1 MKSTPD
7 ATPEPSTRAEASG
20 SPLFMSTIASS
31 LLNYLAL
38 IKFRLLSL
46 VLVSTCMGYFIGA
59 EGSFIGANATTPLA
73 PLLYTLLGIT
83 LVGGGANT
91 LNQWKERGNDALMY
105 RTRTRPL
112 PSERVFPLYALWF
125 GIAISQLGF
134 LVIGLGVN
142 TLTLGLAFISWSSY
156 LFVYTPLKTRSPVN
170 TWVGAVPGAIP
181 AILGCTA
188 ATGTFDAAT
197 LALFLILYIWQ
208 MPHFFAISWVYRDD
222 YLRGGFRMLSWN
234 DESGKRT
241 AFHILLHTIILVP
254 VSAGLYL
261 VGHSRQ
267 IYLWLTLAS
276 GMYFLALAIA
286 FFRNISKQNAKRV
299 FFYSI
304 IYLPLLF
311 IAIIADKLL

>member
-1 MKSTPD
+1 MKSPKAPD
-7 ATPEPSTRAEASG
+7 SLPSLLVKPATP
-20 SPLFMSTIASS
+20 LMSA
-31 LLNYLAL
+31 LADYLAL

-59 EGSFIGANATTPLA
+59 DASTPLA
-73 PLLYTLLGIT
+73 PLLYALIGIT

-91 LNQWKERGNDALMY
+91 LNQWKERSNDALMY
-105 RTRTRPL
+105 RTRARPL
-112 PSERVFPLYALWF
+112 PAERVYPINALWF

-134 LVIGLGVN
+134 IIMGFGVN
-142 TLTLGLAFISWSSY
+142 TLTLALGFLSWASY
-156 LFVYTPLKTRSPVN
+156 LFLYTPLKTRSPLN

-188 ATGTFDAAT
+188 ATGTLNAAA
-197 LALFLILYIWQ
+197 LALFVILYVWQ
-208 MPHFFAISWVYRDD
+208 MPHFFAISWVYRED

-234 DESGKRT
+234 DESGRRT

-261 VGHSRQ
+261 VGHSGQ

-276 GMYFLALAIA
+276 GLVFLALALK
-286 FFRNISKQNAKRV
+286 FFRSVSKQDAKKV
-299 FFYSI
+299 FHYSI